1 MSEEEME
8 QVRRWSGW
16 YAGMLD
22 DDEMTL
28 FNRAVKEG
36 YAYRSYEG
44 AAALLGLA
52 KIRITQP

>member
-1 MSEEEME
+1 ME